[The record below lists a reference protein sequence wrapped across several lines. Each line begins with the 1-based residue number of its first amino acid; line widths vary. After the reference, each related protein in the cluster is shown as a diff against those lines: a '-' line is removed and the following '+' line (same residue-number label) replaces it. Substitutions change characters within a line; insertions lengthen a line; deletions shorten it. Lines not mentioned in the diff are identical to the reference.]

1 MIYSP
6 GPERCGGTYGFGRVV
21 LVVDLSPDSSPQPDT
36 LLVAVLVVDTDW
48 VRPFG

>member
-1 MIYSP
+1 V
-6 GPERCGGTYGFGRVV
+6 E
-21 LVVDLSPDSSPQPDT
+21 LVADLSPGSSPQPDT

>member
-6 GPERCGGTYGFGRVV
+6 RPERCCDTYGFGRVV